1 MTLIAEDLLLL
12 LLDDDSGALPSLWTD
27 MQVPLGA
34 ALLAEL
40 GLAGAAGPGRPPVRD
55 GAPLL
60 APTEWPSPTVVAHD
74 GAEVHDPLLR
84 EALATVR
91 RRPRTA
97 DELSLV
103 LGDGLLERLADRLVE
118 AGVLERHETRVLGL
132 IPRTRWPALRTT
144 EEAAVR
150 DALRD
155 ALVHGGQPDGRT
167 AALAALLQ
175 ALDRVPRALDL
186 HGAEARAARERAA
199 ALAEDDWAAR
209 TVRDAVA
216 QTAAATTLGG
226 GPFGGA
232 TPGSLLTP

>member
-12 LLDDDSGALPSLWTD
+12 LLDDDSGSLPALWTD
-27 MQVPLGA
+27 VQVPLGA

-40 GLAGAAGPGRPPVRD
+40 GLAGAVHPGRPPMED

-60 APTEWPSPTVVAHD
+60 SADPWPSPSVVVED
-74 GAEVHDPLLR
+74 GVDVEDPVLR
-84 EALATVR
+84 DALATVR
-91 RRPRTA
+91 EHPRSA
-97 DELSLV
+97 DELAFV
-103 LGDGLLERLADRLVE
+103 LGDGLLERLTDRLVD
-118 AGVLERHETRVLGL
+118 AGVLERHETRVLGV

-150 DALRD
+150 DALHR
-155 ALVHGGQPDGRT
+155 ALLDGEQPDGRT

-175 ALDRVPRALDL
+175 ALDRVPRTLGV
-186 HGAEARAARERAA
+186 HGSEARAARERAA
-199 ALAEDDWAAR
+199 VLGEDDWAAR

-216 QTAAATTLGG
+216 QAASATTLGG
-226 GPFGGA
+226 TTFGGG